1 VGRGVV
7 EECDM
12 PSNPGTHYPATCVK
26 GRFVLM
32 LAFPHT
38 TPAGEDKPHPY
49 GQANLS
55 PFPQVFV
62 RTEGQAPGTVPTA
75 TSHLCVV
82 CRL

>member
-1 VGRGVV
+1 MGRGVV

-38 TPAGEDKPHPY
+38 TPAGEDKPIDSNKRGKEVAKSEKKKENPL
-49 GQANLS
+49 QS
-55 PFPQVFV
+55 
-62 RTEGQAPGTVPTA
+62 E
-75 TSHLCVV
+75 
-82 CRL
+82 